1 MASRGP
7 AGTHLSAPNRKASVS
22 FATPKPNEVVSRQ
35 GGQLMKAKDTL
46 MRTFGSSWK
55 EASING
61 KVVSITK
68 NTWRVEWSIGGVGIT
83 LDHGKS
89 FWKPKKTALSGN
101 GADADAL
108 QLPKTLVMRL

>member
-7 AGTHLSAPNRKASVS
+7 AGTQLSTPKRKASIS
-22 FATPKPNEVVSRQ
+22 FATPKPNNVVSRQ

-55 EASING
+55 EVSING

-83 LDHGKS
+83 LDHHQR
-89 FWKPKKTALSGN
+89 TA
-101 GADADAL
+101 AL
-108 QLPKTLVMRL
+108 K

>member
-55 EASING
+55 EAS
-61 KVVSITK
+61 KVAKWFPSQK
-68 NTWRVEWSIGGVGIT
+68 TWRVCCLKCSNELGKPFGV
-83 LDHGKS
+83 
-89 FWKPKKTALSGN
+89 
-101 GADADAL
+101 
-108 QLPKTLVMRL
+108 

>member
-1 MASRGP
+1 MTWFLVK
-7 AGTHLSAPNRKASVS
+7 AGSLT
-22 FATPKPNEVVSRQ
+22 
-35 GGQLMKAKDTL
+35 KAKDTL

-83 LDHGKS
+83 LDHGKGINVLLLLNEY
-89 FWKPKKTALSGN
+89 FCP
-101 GADADAL
+101 
-108 QLPKTLVMRL
+108 